1 MITVRDESDLS
12 QWFKQNYKKLGFS
25 EIAKDN
31 GGRFPD
37 FVVIENGEKIKVELE
52 THSSNFKLHK
62 HPENKVDKVVCII
75 EDEKLNVPVVK
86 IKNIKIDKTKE
97 PKYSLR
103 NKLLDFLKKERL
115 VTTSEIKNSFG
126 ISWNT
131 AEKCLLELTID
142 GKVERMK
149 KEGVNLWITK

>member
-1 MITVRDESDLS
+1 MITIRDESDLS

-37 FVVIENGEKIKVELE
+37 FTMTENGKQIRVELE
-52 THSSNFKLHK
+52 THSSHFKLHK
-62 HPENKVDKVVCII
+62 HPENKVDRVVCII
-75 EDEKLNVPVVK
+75 EDEKLNVPTVK
-86 IKNIKIDKTKE
+86 IKNVKIDKIKE
-97 PKYSLR
+97 PECSLK
-103 NKLLDFLKKERL
+103 NKLLEFLKEKRL
-115 VTTSEIKNSFG
+115 VTTSEIKNFSG

-131 AEKCLLELTID
+131 AEKALLELAID

-149 KEGVNLWITK
+149 KEGVNLWLTK